1 MSGGINKLSELSIK
15 AFVKAAVSGAK
26 LADGGGLYLF
36 ITPAGSASWRIKYRF
51 GGKERLFSVGPYPT
65 ITLGAARNELAA
77 AKALLRQYKDPVA
90 ERRLQ
95 RAEGFAASEQ
105 TFGVVTAD
113 WLAKKKVEWGATHY
127 TKSARALERDVLP
140 YLDKLPI
147 ASITTAMVSVVIERI
162 HSRDVQETA
171 KRILTQIN
179 GIFRYAVAKGWC
191 RANPATESGAILPR
205 KNEPGR
211 FAALIA
217 FRDLGDVLRR
227 AQAARLSRSVYMA
240 HRLLAFTVMRIS
252 NIVDA
257 EWSEFDLESEQ
268 PLWVIPREKLKK
280 KDKRFPAHRV
290 PLAPVIAA
298 ELREWRKIAPSSPF
312 VFPSPGDATKS
323 IGREALEKAY
333 RVTLCLADIHSPHGW
348 RSSLTSQAN
357 DYGLDEM
364 VVKTST
370 DHTHDTE
377 VAMAYDRAERFDQRT
392 ALFLWWAEKLV
403 AAQAGIKILPPRV
416 APALFGDVS
425 PVTAQ
430 DAVASDAQP

>member
-1 MSGGINKLSELSIK
+1 MGGGINKLTELAIK
-15 AFVKAAVSGAK
+15 TFVKAAVPGSK
-26 LADGGGLYLF
+26 LADGGGLHLF
-36 ITPAGSASWRIKYRF
+36 ITPAGSATWRIKYRIT
-51 GGKERLFSVGPYPT
+51 GKERLFSVGPYPT

-105 TFGVVTAD
+105 TFGVVAAE
-113 WLAKKKVEWGATHY
+113 WLAKKKAEWSATHY

-140 YLDKLPI
+140 YLGKLPI
-147 ASITTAMVSVVIERI
+147 ASISTAMVSVVIERI

-191 RANPATESGAILPR
+191 RANPATESAAILPR
-205 KNEPGR
+205 KNEPTR
-211 FAALIA
+211 FPALIA

-227 AQAARLSRSVYMA
+227 AQAANLSRSVYMA
-240 HRLLAFTVMRIS
+240 HRLIAFTAMRIT

-257 EWSEFDLESEQ
+257 EWNEFDLECEQ
-268 PLWVIPREKLKK
+268 PLWVIPREKMKK

-298 ELREWRKIAPSSPF
+298 ELREWRKIAPKSAF
-312 VFPSPGDATKS
+312 VFPSPGDASKS

-333 RVTLCLADIHSPHGW
+333 RVTLCLADIHCPHGW

-357 DYGLDEM
+357 DHRFDEM

-370 DHTHDTE
+370 DRTHDTE
-377 VAMAYDRAERFDQRT
+377 VAMAYDRSERFDQRT
-392 ALFLWWAEKLV
+392 ELFLWWAKQLV
-403 AAQAGIKILPPRV
+403 AAQAGAKIAPPKV
-416 APALFGDVS
+416 VPALIDTML
-425 PVTAQ
+425 PVIAQ
-430 DAVASDAQP
+430 DATGA